1 MGIAESTPDELPSD
15 AEEQLRNGE
24 QQLELSGRRLRRLPS
39 AVCALSR
46 LQKLYVS
53 GTGLRELPE
62 EIEELRELRILA
74 LDFNKLERL
83 PDGLCRLPRLTR
95 LYLGGN
101 RLLALPADFAQL
113 QSLRCLWIEGNFL
126 RRFPRPLLRLVAL
139 QSLQMGD
146 NRLRALPAELPRMTG
161 LRGLWLYG
169 NRFEEFPPALLR
181 MGRLHIL
188 DLDRNRLGGFPDLHP
203 LRALRVFSYDHN
215 PVTGP
220 PRVADTVFL
229 VGEGAVERMAERDE
243 PTPRPPPR
251 RPVRTFEDEEEE
263 DLLIGGGGSRA
274 LAPPPGQPPRP
285 GSSSRTGHLS
295 LCSGGD
301 GLWPLWEE
309 GLREGLWELWAPTRA
324 RGGVTLVELP
334 GPGSPGGHLQ
344 TFQGS
349 QKTASWLVSGRPAGQ
364 EVPAPSSSCGCVWSL
379 MGSLTAQSRYQLPPG
394 TRVTSDHGII
404 TLAVWMPRAPT
415 NLPPSG
421 VWIFGVHPFRCW
433 SHYLRGGPH
442 ADVRQNCPQRKAWPR
457 GRGLELGLLRRT
469 DRCAELG

>member
-1 MGIAESTPDELPSD
+1 ESNTVRSYYPEVTPQGDWSHVAGSD
-15 AEEQLRNGE
+15 G
-24 QQLELSGRRLRRLPS
+24 RLRRLPS

-62 EIEELRELRILA
+62 EIEELRDA
-74 LDFNKLERL
+74 L

-95 LYLGGN
+95 LYLGSN

-243 PTPRPPPR
+243 PTPRPLPR
-251 RPVRTFEDEEEE
+251 RPARAFEDEEEE
-263 DLLIGGGGSRA
+263 DL
-274 LAPPPGQPPRP
+274 PPFPVPE
-285 GSSSRTGHLS
+285 L
-295 LCSGGD
+295 L
-301 GLWPLWEE
+301 PL
-309 GLREGLWELWAPTRA
+309 G
-324 RGGVTLVELP
+324 
-334 GPGSPGGHLQ
+334 
-344 TFQGS
+344 
-349 QKTASWLVSGRPAGQ
+349 
-364 EVPAPSSSCGCVWSL
+364 
-379 MGSLTAQSRYQLPPG
+379 
-394 TRVTSDHGII
+394 
-404 TLAVWMPRAPT
+404 
-415 NLPPSG
+415 
-421 VWIFGVHPFRCW
+421 
-433 SHYLRGGPH
+433 
-442 ADVRQNCPQRKAWPR
+442 
-457 GRGLELGLLRRT
+457 
-469 DRCAELG
+469 

>member
-1 MGIAESTPDELPSD
+1 MFGIA
-15 AEEQLRNGE
+15 
-24 QQLELSGRRLRRLPS
+24 
-39 AVCALSR
+39 
-46 LQKLYVS
+46 
-53 GTGLRELPE
+53 
-62 EIEELRELRILA
+62 A

-101 RLLALPADFAQL
+101 RLLALPAEFAQL

-188 DLDRNRLGGFPDLHP
+188 DLDRNHLGGFPDLHP

-243 PTPRPPPR
+243 PTPRPRPR
-251 RPVRTFEDEEEE
+251 CPARAFDDEEEE
-263 DLLIGGGGSRA
+263 DLLIGGGVSRA
-274 LAPPPGQPPRP
+274 LGPP
-285 GSSSRTGHLS
+285 
-295 LCSGGD
+295 
-301 GLWPLWEE
+301 E
-309 GLREGLWELWAPTRA
+309 
-324 RGGVTLVELP
+324 
-334 GPGSPGGHLQ
+334 
-344 TFQGS
+344 
-349 QKTASWLVSGRPAGQ
+349 
-364 EVPAPSSSCGCVWSL
+364 
-379 MGSLTAQSRYQLPPG
+379 GSLRALEAAPG
-394 TRVTSDHGII
+394 
-404 TLAVWMPRAPT
+404 
-415 NLPPSG
+415 
-421 VWIFGVHPFRCW
+421 
-433 SHYLRGGPH
+433 
-442 ADVRQNCPQRKAWPR
+442 
-457 GRGLELGLLRRT
+457 LGT
-469 DRCAELG
+469 

>member
-15 AEEQLRNGE
+15 AEEQLRSGE

-39 AVCALSR
+39 AVCA
-46 LQKLYVS
+46 LYVS

-251 RPVRTFEDEEEE
+251 RPARAFEDEEEE
-263 DLLIGGGGSRA
+263 NLLIGGAGSRA
-274 LAPPPGQPPRP
+274 LGAPR
-285 GSSSRTGHLS
+285 
-295 LCSGGD
+295 
-301 GLWPLWEE
+301 
-309 GLREGLWELWAPTRA
+309 
-324 RGGVTLVELP
+324 
-334 GPGSPGGHLQ
+334 
-344 TFQGS
+344 
-349 QKTASWLVSGRPAGQ
+349 
-364 EVPAPSSSCGCVWSL
+364 
-379 MGSLTAQSRYQLPPG
+379 GSLRALEAAPG
-394 TRVTSDHGII
+394 
-404 TLAVWMPRAPT
+404 
-415 NLPPSG
+415 
-421 VWIFGVHPFRCW
+421 
-433 SHYLRGGPH
+433 
-442 ADVRQNCPQRKAWPR
+442 
-457 GRGLELGLLRRT
+457 LGT
-469 DRCAELG
+469 